1 MGAKWIK
8 VSVLYFLLGVGFGLY
23 MHATVQL
30 EWGATHAHI
39 NVVGWLTTVTVGVI
53 YSIYP
58 QAGNSALGKL
68 QFWLYNLGLPILL
81 IGMLIIQPVLGVSV
95 VLVDIFVWAG
105 GIALAL
111 SILLF
116 IVNVFQHVHQSTDVQ

>member
-8 VSVLYFLLGVGFGLY
+8 ISVLYFLLGVGFGIY
-23 MHATVQL
+23 MHATFQL
-30 EWGATHAHI
+30 QWGATHAHI
-39 NVVGWLTTVTVGVI
+39 NVVGWLTTAAIGAI

-58 QAGNSALGKL
+58 EAGNNALGKA

-81 IGMLIIQPVLGVSV
+81 VGMFIIQPSVGASLG
-95 VLVDIFVWAG
+95 LIHFFVYVG

-111 SILLF
+111 SIIVF
-116 IVNVFQHVHQSTDVQ
+116 IINVYQNVHERTART